1 MASPCARGKGL
12 GRKNT
17 LWHRALERLGKSG
30 ATHDSQS
37 ASTSGVEAWVARN
50 LNGWDDSDAG
60 ATAYSSP
67 PRERARAHKFAREF
81 CAAETLANPNCPPSK
96 WWQLAKE
103 LCDLNGRNSTTI
115 PPLRTCAQ
123 DTVKND
129 QEKAN
134 LLNHT
139 FINQNTCLNL
149 EGFPIGPTQLK
160 SVFTIQD
167 ICPADVRKIIKSLPN
182 KASFGSDEI
191 SYRLLK
197 EAGPGVV
204 GPLTT
209 LFNLSLHSNRV
220 PDEWKEAIV
229 CPIFKGGRKARQ
241 DPTNYR
247 PISLTSCVARTM
259 EKLVNNQMLAYLSE
273 NSLLYKHQSGF
284 LPNHSTVTQLCYPAH
299 QWQMAL
305 EKGEQVHTVFL
316 DLSKAYDRVSIPGLL
331 FKLFESGFF
340 KRNFTMDVI
349 VFDG

>member
-1 MASPCARGKGL
+1 M
-12 GRKNT
+12 
-17 LWHRALERLGKSG
+17 
-30 ATHDSQS
+30 
-37 ASTSGVEAWVARN
+37 
-50 LNGWDDSDAG
+50 
-60 ATAYSSP
+60 
-67 PRERARAHKFAREF
+67 
-81 CAAETLANPNCPPSK
+81 
-96 WWQLAKE
+96 
-103 LCDLNGRNSTTI
+103 
-115 PPLRTCAQ
+115 
-123 DTVKND
+123 KND

-167 ICPADVRKIIKSLPN
+167 ICPADVRKIIKSL
-182 KASFGSDEI
+182 
-191 SYRLLK
+191 L
-197 EAGPGVV
+197 GPGVV

-273 NSLLYKHQSGF
+273 NSLLYKHQSGYSF
-284 LPNHSTVTQLCYPAH
+284 QTTQLLPNYATSLTSGKWPLRKESKFIRFSWILVKPMIGCLYLAYCSSYRIWVFQTQLCNGCH
-299 QWQMAL
+299 R
-305 EKGEQVHTVFL
+305 F
-316 DLSKAYDRVSIPGLL
+316 
-331 FKLFESGFF
+331 
-340 KRNFTMDVI
+340 
-349 VFDG
+349 

>member
-1 MASPCARGKGL
+1 MCQGTKLIAFIIAILDNFETSFATFEAAFRAFNHTTDKGK
-12 GRKNT
+12 
-17 LWHRALERLGKSG
+17 
-30 ATHDSQS
+30 
-37 ASTSGVEAWVARN
+37 V
-50 LNGWDDSDAG
+50 
-60 ATAYSSP
+60 
-67 PRERARAHKFAREF
+67 KFYNQK
-81 CAAETLANPNCPPSK
+81 AETLANPNCPPSK
-96 WWQLAKE
+96 WWQLPKE
-103 LCDLNGRNSTTI
+103 LCHLNGRNSTTI

-197 EAGPGVV
+197 EAGPGVI

-209 LFNLSLHSNRV
+209 LFNLSLHSSRV

-229 CPIFKGGRKARQ
+229 CPIFKGGRNARQ

-284 LPNHSTVTQLCYPAH
+284 LPKHSTVTQLCYLAH

-316 DLSKAYDRVSIPGLL
+316 DLSKAYDRVSIP
-331 FKLFESGFF
+331 
-340 KRNFTMDVI
+340 FTAYCSSYQI
-349 VFDG
+349 WVFQTQLYNGCHCFWWIDSSVFW

>member
-1 MASPCARGKGL
+1 MEEIQQLFPHFVLVLR
-12 GRKNT
+12 T
-17 LWHRALERLGKSG
+17 LWK
-30 ATHDSQS
+30 
-37 ASTSGVEAWVARN
+37 
-50 LNGWDDSDAG
+50 
-60 ATAYSSP
+60 
-67 PRERARAHKFAREF
+67 
-81 CAAETLANPNCPPSK
+81 
-96 WWQLAKE
+96 
-103 LCDLNGRNSTTI
+103 TI
-115 PPLRTCAQ
+115 KKRPISWIIP
-123 DTVKND
+123 
-129 QEKAN
+129 
-134 LLNHT
+134 

-247 PISLTSCVARTM
+247 PISLTSCAARTM
-259 EKLVNNQMLAYLSE
+259 EKLVNNQMLADLSE
-273 NSLLYKHQSGF
+273 NSMLYKHQSGF
-284 LPNHSTVTQLCYPAH
+284 LPNHSTVTQLCYLAY

-316 DLSKAYDRVSIPGLL
+316 DLS
-331 FKLFESGFF
+331 
-340 KRNFTMDVI
+340 
-349 VFDG
+349 